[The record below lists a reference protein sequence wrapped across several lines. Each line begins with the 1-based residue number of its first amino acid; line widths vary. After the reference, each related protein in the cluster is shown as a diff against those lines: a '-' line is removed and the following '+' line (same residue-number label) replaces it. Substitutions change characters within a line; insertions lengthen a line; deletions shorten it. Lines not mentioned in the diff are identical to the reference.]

1 MAEDNLERVRSE
13 LDVLRKITGIEY
25 PYERLDVRIGYAV
38 GFASAIPLIAGV
50 FGVQSRHLLLASA
63 FPFLLAVVAGVAWNY
78 VRCHP
83 RNECPAQKRRSHRA
97 GTPVM
102 LVVAVVLFGFQRWAI
117 ALDTPA
123 GVANGAV
130 MVFLGL
136 LLVIG
141 GLYERFERHNIPM
154 GVLAIVG
161 GLLWPL
167 CDFHQFW
174 VVIWALTGVGALTGT
189 AILHW
194 QMLRLT
200 NRTRLQN
207 GTH

>member
-13 LDVLRKITGIEY
+13 LDILKRITGIEY
-25 PYERLDVRIGYAV
+25 PHERLDVRIGYAV
-38 GFASAIPLIAGV
+38 GLTSAIPLIVGM
-50 FGVQSRHLLLASA
+50 FGVQSRYFLLASA
-63 FPFLLAVVAGVAWNY
+63 FPFLLVIIAGVGWSY

-83 RNECPAQKRRSHRA
+83 RNECPAQKRRSHRV

-102 LVVAVVLFGFQRWAI
+102 LVVAATLFGFQRWAI

-136 LLVIG
+136 LLLSG
-141 GLYERFERHNIPM
+141 GLYEKFERHNIPM
-154 GVLAIVG
+154 GVLAILG
-161 GLLWPL
+161 GLMWPL

-174 VVIWALTGVGALTGT
+174 VVIWAFMSVGALMST
-189 AILHW
+189 AMLHW
-194 QMLRLT
+194 QMLRLS
-200 NRTRLQN
+200 NRTRPQN